1 VKDQHLT
8 VSTSIIIPC
17 RNEAGNLPTLVNAV
31 MGILA
36 PGDKVIIIEGGSSDG
51 TWEVAVELKNKYHGD
66 IILLKQSST
75 GKFNAV
81 QEGLESSDCIM
92 SMIWDA
98 DATVDFEANKEI
110 YETNLAKQSLV
121 MGDRLRGTRER
132 GAIRPL
138 NLIGN
143 WFFAILWIWILHR
156 RPIDLLCG
164 TKKFPTNLLT
174 KASPK
179 ILDCDPYGDFSIIAT
194 AKKEGLAILSI
205 PVSYKARSYGTTNIQ
220 RWSGGITLLKLTIKI
235 MISNK
240 KTEKR

>member
-1 VKDQHLT
+1 MK
-8 VSTSIIIPC
+8 
-17 RNEAGNLPTLVNAV
+17 
-31 MGILA
+31 ILA
-36 PGDKVIIIEGGSSDG
+36 VGDKVIIIEGGSSDRS
-51 TWEVAVELKNKYHGD
+51 WEVAAELKSKYQD
-66 IILLKQSST
+66 KIILLKQSGA

-81 QEGLESSDCIM
+81 REGLSSSDCSM

-110 YETNLAKQSLV
+110 YETNLAENSLV

-143 WFFAILWIWILHR
+143 WSFSILWIWILHR

-174 KASPK
+174 KTPTK
-179 ILDCDPYGDFSIIAT
+179 ILDSDPYGDFSIIAT
-194 AKKEGLAILSI
+194 AKKQGLAIFSI
-205 PVSYKARSYGTTNIQ
+205 PVAYRARNYGTTNIH
-220 RWSGGITLLKLTIKI
+220 RWSGGVALLKLTLKI
-235 MISNK
+235 MNANRKWKSI
-240 KTEKR
+240 E

>member
-1 VKDQHLT
+1 
-8 VSTSIIIPC
+8 
-17 RNEAGNLPTLVNAV
+17 

-36 PGDKVIIIEGGSSDG
+36 PGDKVIIIEGGSTDR
-51 TWEVAVELKNKYHGD
+51 TWEVAEQLKSKYQD
-66 IILLKQSST
+66 KLILLKQSGA

-81 QEGLESSDCIM
+81 REGLSSSDCSM

-98 DATVDFEANKEI
+98 DATVDFAANKEI
-110 YETNLAKQSLV
+110 YQTNLAEVSLI
-121 MGDRLRGTRER
+121 MGDRLRGTREP

-143 WFFAILWIWILHR
+143 WSFSILWIWILHR

-235 MISNK
+235 MISDK
-240 KTEKR
+240 KWKTDE